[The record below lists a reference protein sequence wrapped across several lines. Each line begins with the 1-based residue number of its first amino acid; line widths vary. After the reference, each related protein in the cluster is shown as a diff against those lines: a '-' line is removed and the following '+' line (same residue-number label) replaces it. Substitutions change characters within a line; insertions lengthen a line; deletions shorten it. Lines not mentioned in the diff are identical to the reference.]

1 MRSLRKTMRCMAYH
15 RCARNRKALTKPVKR
30 PTTTCDKTT
39 CSTAPWVALPA
50 HSAADAQ
57 RWTSLSVWPFRLLLV
72 ARDNSRKPLSASAN
86 TQPLRASL
94 SRGELTLSGRYAR
107 PYDRFRA
114 LLGFFVLRL
123 VSKAPIR
130 VGALYHSCYRKARNS
145 IERRVQSQH
154 LLEINTWDC
163 TYVQP

>member
-1 MRSLRKTMRCMAYH
+1 MRSLRKIMRCMAYH

-86 TQPLRASL
+86 TQPLQASL
-94 SRGELTLSGRYAR
+94 GRGELTLSGRYAR

-114 LLGFFVLRL
+114 L
-123 VSKAPIR
+123 PR
-130 VGALYHSCYRKARNS
+130 VFRPSPGVKSTHPGGRS
-145 IERRVQSQH
+145 ISFMLKKRVQSQH
-154 LLEINTWDC
+154 LLRD
-163 TYVQP
+163 